1 MRIGLKPGVYEKRV
15 SALMTKTKLPMMDIL
30 VWGNWA
36 HFVKPALHLNGQ
48 GWTIRAGKMTLA
60 LEDGEVVG
68 DAWLYFWLT
77 GDVSRMIQ
85 PAETDLDA
93 LVDEF
98 EARPLAEVAS

>member
-48 GWTIRAGKMTLA
+48 GWTIKAGKMSLA

-68 DAWLYFWLT
+68 DPWLYFWLT
-77 GDVSRMIQ
+77 GDVSRMKLQDWEDLTELARELEAQ
-85 PAETDLDA
+85 PL
-93 LVDEF
+93 
-98 EARPLAEVAS
+98 EVL